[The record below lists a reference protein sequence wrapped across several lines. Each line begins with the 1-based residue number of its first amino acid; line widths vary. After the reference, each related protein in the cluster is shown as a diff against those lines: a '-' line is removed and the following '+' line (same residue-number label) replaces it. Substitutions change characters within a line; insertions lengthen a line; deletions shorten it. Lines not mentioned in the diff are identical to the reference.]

1 MSSPSPSPTSLVAA
15 SDIADLAGVSR
26 AAVSNWRRRHADF
39 PKQAAGTKSKPLYAL
54 PEVQA
59 WLTKKHYAVERVSTE
74 AKVWA
79 AMNTLRGPYS
89 PEQSAMIV
97 LVLAAERVM
106 GDDVPAALE
115 LSHLTSP
122 HDDNQHRI
130 EQVREVVDSVE
141 ESELASVMDFV
152 LERTAHAEG
161 RRGSWSDIIGS
172 RTSHLLASVA
182 ANHPGGV
189 VYDPACGIASA
200 LIALGDTSKFDN
212 YIGHDINDQALAI
225 AEARAALHGVP
236 LHLAEGD
243 ILRTDPD
250 PGLHADVVIAEPP
263 FAMRMDVDSR
273 LTDPR
278 FFNFGAPPA
287 NNADTAWLQH
297 AIAHLTDTGRAF
309 IITPH
314 GPLFRGG
321 VEGQI
326 RTEIL
331 RQGCVEAIVGL
342 PGGMAAH
349 TSIPLALWVLRRPND
364 ENSDVLFVDASD
376 VDDAEMHVARWLS
389 DESALAGVPHVR
401 VPVGDVVDDEAQL
414 TPQRWLAT
422 DERSADDV
430 QAAFATATTAMR
442 DATQTLTDTSGRIT
456 FTQHAPSRTLTV
468 KELIREGVIERVRH
482 RAPRNPDGDLKNA
495 IVGARAITARTLP
508 APPPADLLDDGMDL
522 TEPSDILVLAQAG
535 IRALVDDDGGHV
547 LAPVIEQVRVLKPDV
562 VDPHYLAAMLSGSWN
577 TRFLVGTTIQR
588 AKLTDLEVPLVPMD
602 DQKHLVTALAEV
614 EGLRNAAETIAE
626 ASETLS
632 ANLTD
637 AVRFN
642 IALDASLR
650 Q

>member
-26 AAVSNWRRRHADF
+26 AAVSNWRRRHNDF
-39 PKQAAGTKSKPLYAL
+39 PPQVAGTKTKPLYDL
-54 PEVQA
+54 SDVRT
-59 WLTKKHYAVERVSTE
+59 WLSKQGYTVDRVSTE
-74 AKVWA
+74 AKIWA

-97 LVLAAERVM
+97 LALAAERVM
-106 GDDVPAALE
+106 GDDAPASLE
-115 LSHLTSP
+115 LSRLASP
-122 HDDNQHRI
+122 RDGDHHRI
-130 EQVREVVDSVE
+130 EQVREVSASVD
-141 ESELASVMDFV
+141 ESELASVVDFT
-152 LERTAHAEG
+152 LERTARAEG
-161 RRGSWSDIIGS
+161 RKGAWSDIIDS

-200 LIALGDTSKFDN
+200 LIDLADTSQFDD
-212 YIGHDINDQALAI
+212 YIGHDINDRALAI
-225 AEARAALHGVP
+225 AEVRAALHRVP
-236 LHLAEGD
+236 LHLAEAD
-243 ILRTDPD
+243 ILRNDPD
-250 PGLHADVVIAEPP
+250 PGLRADVVIAEPP

-278 FFNFGAPPA
+278 FAFGAPPA
-287 NNADTAWLQH
+287 NSADTAWLQH

-326 RTEIL
+326 RAEIL

-342 PGGMAAH
+342 PGGMATH
-349 TSIPLALWVLRRPND
+349 TSIPLALWVLRRPNN
-364 ENSDVLFVDASD
+364 EHSDVLFIDASD

-389 DESALAGVPHVR
+389 DESALAEVPHVR
-401 VPVGDVVDDEAQL
+401 VPVSDIVDDEAQL

-422 DERSADDV
+422 DERSAEDV
-430 QAAFATATTAMR
+430 QTAFAAATTAMR
-442 DATQTLTDTSGRIT
+442 DATQSLIDASGRIT
-456 FTQHAPSRTLTV
+456 FTQDAPSRTLTV

-482 RAPRNPDGDLKNA
+482 RAPRTPSGDLKKA
-495 IVGARAITARTLP
+495 MVSARAITTRTLP
-508 APPPADLLDDGMDL
+508 DPPSPDQIDDGMDL
-522 TEPSDILVLAQAG
+522 TEPSDVLVLAQAG
-535 IRALVDDDGGHV
+535 IRALVDDDGGHL
-547 LAPVIEQVRVLKPDV
+547 LAPVIDQVRVLKPDV

-602 DQKHLVTALAEV
+602 DQKRLVAALAQV
-614 EGLRNAAETIAE
+614 ERIRTAAETITK
-626 ASETLS
+626 ASETLAS
-632 ANLTD
+632 SLMD

-642 IALDASLR
+642 MNLDTIE

>member
-39 PKQAAGTKSKPLYAL
+39 PKQAGGTQTKPLYDL
-54 PEVQA
+54 SEVKS
-59 WLTKKHYAVERVSTE
+59 WLSKQGYTVDRVSTE

-79 AMNTLRGPYS
+79 AMNTLRGPYP
-89 PEQSAMIV
+89 PEQSTMIV
-97 LVLAAERVM
+97 LALAAERVM
-106 GDDVPAALE
+106 GDDVPAALK
-115 LSHLTSP
+115 LSRLTSP
-122 HDDNQHRI
+122 RDGEQHRV
-130 EQVREVVDSVE
+130 EQVREVVESVD
-141 ESELASVMDFV
+141 ESELASVVDFA
-152 LERTAHAEG
+152 LERTARAEG
-161 RRGSWSDIIGS
+161 RKGSWSDIIGS

-182 ANHPGGV
+182 ENHPGGV

-200 LIALGDTSKFDN
+200 LIELADTKNRFDD
-212 YIGHDINDQALAI
+212 YIGHDINDRALAI
-225 AEARAALHGVP
+225 AEVRAALHRVP
-236 LHLAEGD
+236 LHLAKGD
-243 ILRTDPD
+243 ILRADPD
-250 PGLHADVVIAEPP
+250 PGLRADVVIAEPP
-263 FAMRMDVDSR
+263 FSMRMDVDSR

-278 FFNFGAPPA
+278 FVFGAPPA
-287 NNADTAWLQH
+287 SNADAAWLQH
-297 AIAHLTDTGRAF
+297 AIAHLADTGRAF

-321 VEGQI
+321 VEGQL
-326 RTEIL
+326 RAEIL
-331 RQGCVEAIVGL
+331 RQGCVETIVGL

-349 TSIPLALWVLRRPND
+349 TSIPLALWVLRRPNN
-364 ENSDVLFVDASD
+364 EHSNVLFIDASD
-376 VDDAEMHVARWLS
+376 VDNAEKHVARWLS
-389 DESALAGVPHVR
+389 DETALAEVPHVR

-430 QAAFATATTAMR
+430 QSAFAAATTAMR
-442 DATQTLTDTSGRIT
+442 EATQTLTEASGRIT
-456 FTQHAPSRTLTV
+456 FTQDAPSRTLTV

-482 RAPRNPDGDLKNA
+482 RAPRNPEGALKNA
-495 IVGARAITARTLP
+495 MVGARAITTRTLP
-508 APPPADLLDDGMDL
+508 DPPPANLLDDGMDL

-535 IRALVDDDGGHV
+535 IRALVDDEGRHL

-588 AKLTDLEVPLVPMD
+588 AKLTDLEVPLAPMG
-602 DQKHLVTALAEV
+602 DQERLVAALAEV
-614 EGLRNAAETIAE
+614 ERLRTAAQTITA
-626 ASETLS
+626 ASETLAS
-632 ANLTD
+632 SLID

-642 IALDASLR
+642 ITLGNTE

>member
-1 MSSPSPSPTSLVAA
+1 MSSPSPTPTSLVAA

-39 PKQAAGTKSKPLYAL
+39 PKQAGGTQTKPLYNL
-54 PEVQA
+54 SEVKA
-59 WLTKKHYAVERVSTE
+59 WLSQQGYTVDRVSTE

-97 LVLAAERVM
+97 LALAAERVM
-106 GDDVPAALE
+106 GDGVPASLE
-115 LSHLTSP
+115 LTQLTSQREG
-122 HDDNQHRI
+122 DQHRI
-130 EQVREVVDSVE
+130 EQVREVVASVG
-141 ESELASVMDFV
+141 ESELASVVDFA
-152 LERTAHAEG
+152 LERTARAEG
-161 RRGSWSDIIGS
+161 RKGAWSDIIGS

-200 LIALGDTSKFDN
+200 LIDLADTGAFSD
-212 YIGHDINDQALAI
+212 YIGHDISDRVLAI
-225 AEARAALHGVP
+225 AEVRAALHRVP
-236 LHLAEGD
+236 LQLTEAD

-250 PGLHADVVIAEPP
+250 LGLRADVVIAEPP
-263 FAMRMDVDSR
+263 FGMRMDVDSR

-278 FFNFGAPPA
+278 FVFGAPPA
-287 NNADTAWLQH
+287 ISADTAWLQH

-326 RTEIL
+326 RAEIL
-331 RQGCVEAIVGL
+331 RQGCIETIVGL

-349 TSIPLALWVLRRPND
+349 TSIPLALWVLRRPNN
-364 ENSDVLFVDASD
+364 EHPDVLFIDASD
-376 VDDAEMHVARWLS
+376 VDDAEKHVARWLS
-389 DESALAGVPHVR
+389 DESALAEVPHVK
-401 VPVGDVVDDEAQL
+401 VPVGDVVGDEAQL

-422 DERSADDV
+422 DDRSADDV
-430 QAAFATATTAMR
+430 QAAFDAATAAMR
-442 DATQTLTDTSGRIT
+442 AATQSLAEASGRIT
-456 FTQHAPSRTLTV
+456 FTQDAPSRTLTV

-482 RAPRNPDGDLKNA
+482 RAPRNPEGALKNA
-495 IVGARAITARTLP
+495 MVGARAITTRTLP
-508 APPPADLLDDGMDL
+508 DPLPANLFEDGMDL

-535 IRALVDDDGGHV
+535 IRALVDHDGGHL

-588 AKLTDLEVPLVPMD
+588 AKLTDLEVPLAPMD
-602 DQKHLVTALAEV
+602 DQKRLVAALTEVQRLRTAAQ
-614 EGLRNAAETIAE
+614 TITE
-626 ASETLS
+626 ASETLAS
-632 ANLTD
+632 SLMD

-642 IALDASLR
+642 ITLGNSEK
-650 Q
+650 

>member
-1 MSSPSPSPTSLVAA
+1 MSSPSPSPASLVAA

-39 PKQAAGTKSKPLYAL
+39 PKQVAGTKSKPLYAL

-59 WLTKKHYAVERVSTE
+59 WLTKKHYAVERVSIE

-79 AMNTLRGPYS
+79 AMNTLRGQYS

-97 LVLAAERVM
+97 LAVAAERVM
-106 GDDVPAALE
+106 GDDAPASLE
-115 LSHLTSP
+115 LSRLTAP
-122 HDDNQHRI
+122 QGDDQHRI
-130 EQVREVVDSVE
+130 KQVREVVESVD
-141 ESELASVMDFV
+141 ESALASVVDYV

-161 RRGSWSDIIGS
+161 RRGSWSDIISS

-200 LIALGDTSKFDN
+200 LIALRDTSNFDS

-225 AEARAALHGVP
+225 AEARAALHRVP

-250 PGLHADVVIAEPP
+250 PGLRADVVIAEPP
-263 FAMRMDVDSR
+263 FAMRMDLDSR

-287 NNADTAWLQH
+287 SNADTAWIQH
-297 AIAHLTDTGRAF
+297 AITHLADTGRAF

-326 RTEIL
+326 RAEIL
-331 RQGCVEAIVGL
+331 RQGCVETIVGL
-342 PGGMAAH
+342 PGGMAAY
-349 TSIPLALWVLRRPND
+349 TSIPLALWVLRRPNN
-364 ENSDVLFVDASD
+364 EHSDVLFIDASD
-376 VDDAEMHVARWLS
+376 VDDAEKRVARWLS
-389 DESALAGVPHVR
+389 DGSALAEVPHVR
-401 VPVGDVVDDEAQL
+401 VPVEDIVDDEAQL

-422 DERSADDV
+422 NERSADDV
-430 QAAFATATTAMR
+430 QAAYATATTAMR
-442 DATQTLTDTSGRIT
+442 DATQALTNASGRIT
-456 FTQHAPSRTLTV
+456 FAQDAPSRPLTV
-468 KELIREGVIERVRH
+468 KELIREGVIERSRG
-482 RAPRNPDGDLKNA
+482 RAMRNPSDELKA
-495 IVGARAITARTLP
+495 TIVGARAITSGELP
-508 APPPADLLDDGMDL
+508 DRANPDLVKNVENLSK
-522 TEPSDILVLAQAG
+522 PSDVLVLTQTDIG
-535 IRALVDDDGGHV
+535 ALVDEDGGHY
-547 LAPVIEQVRVLKPDV
+547 LSPVVDRIRVLKPDV

-577 TRFLVGTTIQR
+577 RRFLVGTTIQR
-588 AKLTDLEVPLVPMD
+588 AKLTDLEIPLVPMD
-602 DQKHLVTALAEV
+602 DQKRLIAALAEV
-614 EGLRNAAETIAE
+614 ERLRDAAETITA
-626 ASETLS
+626 ASENLS
-632 ANLTD
+632 SSLLD

-642 IALDASLR
+642 IELDTTAT
-650 Q
+650 

>member
-1 MSSPSPSPTSLVAA
+1 MSSPSPTPTSLVAA

-39 PKQAAGTKSKPLYAL
+39 PEQVAGTKSKPLYAL

-89 PEQSAMIV
+89 PEQSAIV
-97 LVLAAERVM
+97 VLALAAERVM
-106 GDDVPAALE
+106 GDDAPASLE
-115 LSHLTSP
+115 LSRLTSP
-122 HDDNQHRI
+122 QDDDQHRI
-130 EQVREVVDSVE
+130 EQVREVVASVDQ
-141 ESELASVMDFV
+141 SELASVADFA
-152 LERTAHAEG
+152 LERTARAEG
-161 RRGSWSDIIGS
+161 RKGAWSDIIGS

-200 LIALGDTSKFDN
+200 LIELADTSQFDD
-212 YIGHDINDQALAI
+212 YIGHDINDRALAI
-225 AEARAALHGVP
+225 AEVRAALHRVP
-236 LHLAEGD
+236 LQLAEAD

-250 PGLHADVVIAEPP
+250 PGLRADVVIAEPP

-278 FFNFGAPPA
+278 FFSFGAPPPS
-287 NNADTAWLQH
+287 NADTAWLQH
-297 AIAHLTDTGRAF
+297 AIAHLGDTGRAF

-321 VEGQI
+321 VEEQI
-326 RTEIL
+326 RAEML
-331 RQGCVEAIVGL
+331 RQGCVETIVGL

-349 TSIPLALWVLRRPND
+349 TSIPLALWVLRRPTN
-364 ENSDVLFVDASD
+364 EHSDVLFVDASAI
-376 VDDAEMHVARWLS
+376 DDAEKHVAQWLS
-389 DESALAGVPHVR
+389 DKSALAEVPHVR
-401 VPVGDVVDDEAQL
+401 VPVSDIVDDEAQL

-422 DERSADDV
+422 DERSADKV
-430 QAAFATATTAMR
+430 QTAFAAATTAMR
-442 DATQTLTDTSGRIT
+442 DATQALTDASGRIT
-456 FTQHAPSRTLTV
+456 FRQDAPSRTLTV
-468 KELIREGVIERVRH
+468 KDLIREGVIERVR
-482 RAPRNPDGDLKNA
+482 RRSPRNPEGAIKNA
-495 IVGARAITARTLP
+495 MVGARAITTRTLP
-508 APPPADLLDDGMDL
+508 GPPPAELLGDGMDL
-522 TEPSDILVLAQAG
+522 TKASDILVLAQAN
-535 IRALVDDDGGHV
+535 IRALVDDDGGHL
-547 LAPVIEQVRVLKPDV
+547 LAPVVEQVRVLKPDV

-577 TRFLVGTTIQR
+577 RRFLVGTTIQR
-588 AKLTDLEVPLVPMD
+588 AKLTDLEVPLAPMD
-602 DQKHLVTALAEV
+602 DQKRLVAALAQV
-614 EGLRNAAETIAE
+614 EGLRNAAETITE

-632 ANLTD
+632 SSLLD

-650 Q
+650 E